1 MEKKD
6 RIKKD
11 ISRESYLQTVIRRFK
26 QHHLAT
32 VSLVILA
39 VLVVAALLAPIT
51 HRTIRM
57 KSSEAFP
64 KRPQQSIGWERI
76 RSVVTS

>member
-32 VSLVILA
+32 VSLGDFSGFGGGSA
-39 VLVVAALLAPIT
+39 FGT
-51 HRTIRM
+51 DHRT
-57 KSSEAFP
+57 
-64 KRPQQSIGWERI
+64 
-76 RSVVTS
+76 V

>member
-39 VLVVAALLAPIT
+39 VLVVAA
-51 HRTIRM
+51 HRIIRM

-64 KRPQQSIGWERI
+64 KRQQQSIGWERI